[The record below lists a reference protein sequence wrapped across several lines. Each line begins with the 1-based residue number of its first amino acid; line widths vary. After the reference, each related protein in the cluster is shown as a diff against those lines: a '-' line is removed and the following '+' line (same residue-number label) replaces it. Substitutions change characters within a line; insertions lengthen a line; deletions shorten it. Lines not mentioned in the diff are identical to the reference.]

1 MLRLVASSIKNFKY
15 IFLIYLIL
23 CSNAEATN
31 KEVGVEVSASVNP
44 FCTVDGS
51 DLAFGIYRLVKL
63 DTNSSMSV
71 RCTKG
76 TNYSIGLTTQPDGG
90 ATSSIRNLTNGQHYL
105 PYTLY
110 QDVTRS
116 KIWGDASNDMV
127 SSVGTGV
134 KQTYNIYA
142 SMPANQSIPAGSYE
156 DELYISIIIGNQI
169 LPYEISIAVS
179 VSAEVAA
186 RVESK
191 EFKDNGAVKAQE

>member
-1 MLRLVASSIKNFKY
+1 MLRLVAGSIKNFKY
-15 IFLIYLIL
+15 IFLIYLFL
-23 CSNAEATN
+23 CSDVGAAH

-51 DLAFGIYRLVKL
+51 NLAFGIYRLVKL
-63 DTNSSMSV
+63 DNTTSMSV

-105 PYTLY
+105 HYTLY

-116 KIWGDASNDMV
+116 KIWGDASNNMV

-169 LPYEISIAVS
+169 LPYEISIAVA
-179 VSAEVAA
+179 VSAEVAIE
-186 RVESK
+186 VKPK
-191 EFKDNGAVKAQE
+191 EFKDNDAVKNQE